1 MNIEIDIHDYLSE
14 EEIAEECRYV
24 VGQEVREKLR
34 TEEDIH
40 RFMSNSSYHF
50 VWDAVD
56 ELCPENMRELIAA
69 KIPEIVNELATYC
82 VFRPKDVWDREES
95 KGWTIL
101 QSVLSES
108 KPLIEKRVHELIQ
121 EFDLRE
127 FRDVLDSQIENVI
140 DNLKEKSD
148 TNA

>member
-1 MNIEIDIHDYLSE
+1 MNLEINIRDYLSNE
-14 EEIAEECRYV
+14 DIKDECRYAV
-24 VGQEVREKLR
+24 RQEVREKLR

-56 ELCPENMRELIAA
+56 ELCPENMRDIIAA
-69 KIPEIVNELATYC
+69 KIPEIVNDLSPFC
-82 VFRPKDVWDREES
+82 VFRPKDAWDREES

-108 KPLIEKRVHELIQ
+108 KPLVEKRVHELI
-121 EFDLRE
+121 
-127 FRDVLDSQIENVI
+127 SQIDLCDMRSFIYEQFSAAI
-140 DNLKEKSD
+140 DNLKKGESD
-148 TNA
+148 A